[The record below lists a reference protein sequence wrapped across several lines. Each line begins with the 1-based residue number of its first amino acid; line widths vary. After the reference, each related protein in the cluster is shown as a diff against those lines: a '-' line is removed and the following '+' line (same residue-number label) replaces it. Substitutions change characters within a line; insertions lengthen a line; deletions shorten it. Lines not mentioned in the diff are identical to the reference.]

1 MPDEEENKT
10 PEPEPT
16 PEPTPEPEPT
26 AEPEPAAEP
35 ADPSALLAQIKS
47 DFEAQRKELTAK
59 YEEALAQRDKMIR
72 EILTG
77 NGGTEDTEPE
87 DSEIQRRFVETHG
100 EYKKW

>member
-1 MPDEEENKT
+1 MPDEDENKT
-10 PEPEPT
+10 NNPD
-16 PEPTPEPEPT
+16 
-26 AEPEPAAEP
+26 PEPAAGPAAEPTAGP
-35 ADPSALLAQIKS
+35 ADPSELLAQMKA
-47 DFEAQRKELTAK
+47 DFEAKIAGLTAK

-87 DSEIQRRFVETHG
+87 DSEIQRRFVATHG